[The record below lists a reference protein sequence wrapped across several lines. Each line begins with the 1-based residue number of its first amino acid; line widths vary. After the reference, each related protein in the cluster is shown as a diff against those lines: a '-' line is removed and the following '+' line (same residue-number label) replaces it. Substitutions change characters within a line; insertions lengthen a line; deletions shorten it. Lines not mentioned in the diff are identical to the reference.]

1 MNIQGESIVR
11 AGLIILL
18 ANFASRIL
26 GFGRE
31 ILIARFFG
39 ASAVVD
45 SFLVAQV
52 LPATIAGL
60 IGGALTTVFIPVF
73 VEEREKE
80 GEKKAWE
87 GARVIFGVS
96 FLYLLLMLAAGYGIA
111 PFFIRVI
118 APGFEGERLYLAL
131 RMNTIMLPSLV
142 FLGLMGLYT
151 GIFQAYRLFTLPA
164 LAGLLYNT
172 CLIGFLVGAKHYPF
186 ISLGFGG
193 LTGTMVQVLVLVV
206 FARRVWPEWGM
217 QFRFTHPMLQ
227 RIWKLM
233 IPIFIGT
240 GVGYINLIVDRIFAS
255 LLPVGTIAA
264 LNFAI
269 RVKEIP
275 TGLFAV
281 ALSQAIYPVTSLQV
295 TRGETS
301 ELRNL
306 FSRSLE
312 TLWLLIIPSLAGLMI
327 LPQETVRFFFQRGA
341 FTQEATVITAQ
352 ALFFYILGLPATA
365 SLDLVGRI
373 FYSFQDTTT
382 PVKVGIVGLMMN
394 IILNAV
400 LIHRMAH
407 RGLALAT
414 SLSAT
419 FMFLALL
426 EILRRRIHGIGGKIL
441 LQNLGKI
448 LLATLVMAVCLFFL
462 RPFAQTLL
470 GYLGVI
476 ATGVIIYGISI
487 FFFKPRSSE
496 KIIETFQQTWKRFR
510 PQRRV

>member
-1 MNIQGESIVR
+1 
-11 AGLIILL
+11 
-18 ANFASRIL
+18 
-26 GFGRE
+26 
-31 ILIARFFG
+31 
-39 ASAVVD
+39 
-45 SFLVAQV
+45 
-52 LPATIAGL
+52 
-60 IGGALTTVFIPVF
+60 
-73 VEEREKE
+73 
-80 GEKKAWE
+80 
-87 GARVIFGVS
+87 
-96 FLYLLLMLAAGYGIA
+96 LMLAAGYGIA

-118 APGFEGERLYLAL
+118 APGFEGERLQLAL
-131 RMNTIMLPSLV
+131 KMNTIMLPSLV

-172 CLIGFLVGAKHYPF
+172 CLIGFLVGAKHYPL

-193 LTGTMVQVLVLVV
+193 LTGTMVQVLVLMV

-227 RIWKLM
+227 KVWKLM

-240 GVGYINLIVDRIFAS
+240 GVGYVNLIIDRIFAS

-264 LNFAI
+264 LNFAM

-281 ALSQAIYPVTSLQV
+281 ALSQATYPVTALQA
-295 TRGETS
+295 TRGETQG
-301 ELRNL
+301 LRDL

-312 TLWLLIIPSLAGLMI
+312 TLWLFIIPSAAGLLI
-327 LPQETVRFFFQRGA
+327 LPQETVRFLFERGA
-341 FTQEATVITAQ
+341 FTGEATAITAQ

-365 SLDLVGRI
+365 SLGIIVNI
-373 FYSFQDTTT
+373 FYSFQDTST
-382 PVKVGIVGLMMN
+382 PVKVGIAGLLLN
-394 IILNAV
+394 ILLNAV

-426 EILRRRIHGIGGKIL
+426 EILRRRVHGIGGKIL
-441 LQNLGKI
+441 LPNLGKI

-487 FFFKPRSSE
+487 FFLKPRSSE
-496 KIIETFQQTWKRFR
+496 KIIETFQRIWKRFR
-510 PQRRV
+510 PQRGV